1 MAAKSPQD
9 RLALIKIR
17 LQPRIGV
24 TPGERRIPQ
33 PCTADIIV
41 WGDFEA
47 AAATDAL
54 PAALDYTAILA
65 RVFEV
70 AHMRE
75 YNLVETLAYKLAR
88 GVLEAFPVQRVNVK
102 VRKQPAGLTDK
113 LDYVE
118 VEVDQS

>member
-9 RLALIKIR
+9 RLSLVKIR

-33 PCTADIIV
+33 PCTADITV

-65 RVFEV
+65 RVVEL

-88 GVLEAFPVQRVNVK
+88 GLLETFPVQRVNVK
-102 VRKQPAGLTDK
+102 VCKQPAGLADK
-113 LDYVE
+113 LDHIE

>member
-9 RLALIKIR
+9 RLALVKIR

-24 TPGERRIPQ
+24 TPGERRFPQ

-54 PAALDYTAILA
+54 TAALDYTAILA
-65 RVFEV
+65 RVVEV

-88 GVLEAFPVQRVNVK
+88 GVLEAFPVQRVKVK
-102 VRKQPAGLTDK
+102 VRKQPAGLADK

>member
-1 MAAKSPQD
+1 MAAKSRQD
-9 RLALIKIR
+9 RLALMEIR
-17 LQPRIGV
+17 LHPRIGV

-33 PCTADIIV
+33 PCTADITV
-41 WGDFEA
+41 WGDFGA

-65 RVFEV
+65 RIVEI

-88 GVLEAFPVQRVNVK
+88 GVLENFPVQRVNVK
-102 VRKQPAGLTDK
+102 VRKRPAGLTDK
-113 LDYVE
+113 LDHVE

>member
-9 RLALIKIR
+9 RLALVEIR
-17 LQPRIGV
+17 LQSRIGV
-24 TPGERRIPQ
+24 TPGEKRISQ
-33 PCTADIIV
+33 PCTADITV

-65 RVFEV
+65 KVVEV

-88 GVLEAFPVQRVNVK
+88 GVLEAFPVQRVTVK

-113 LDYVE
+113 LDHIEVE
-118 VEVDQS
+118 VEQS